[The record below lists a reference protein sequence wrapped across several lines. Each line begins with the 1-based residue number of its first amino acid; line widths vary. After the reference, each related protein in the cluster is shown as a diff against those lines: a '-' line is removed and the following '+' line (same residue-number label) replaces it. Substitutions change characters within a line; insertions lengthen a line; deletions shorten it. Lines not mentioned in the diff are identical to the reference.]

1 MFIWKLLSMII
12 LLSNKYSWV
21 KDYTSYD
28 KIDNYLK
35 SLTILQKVFI
45 IECIATKC
53 AALVFMLISF
63 LFLSSHDDLAMF
75 LSILCITTDT
85 VQCLPSG
92 KVCSPSI
99 YSAHHSI
106 SLYICISV
114 YLYIPRSSSHSSDQ
128 TAWLLS
134 GVCLPSGI
142 QNWSGWVGLVALA
155 AFLLRL
161 ETFHLPFNFYYLCP
175 QVGLQ
180 TCL

>member
-63 LFLSSHDDLAMF
+63 LFLSSQDDLAMF
-75 LSILCITTDT
+75 LSILSITTDT

-114 YLYIPRSSSHSSDQ
+114 YPKVIQSFFWPDCL
-128 TAWLLS
+128 AAVWCLS
-134 GVCLPSGI
+134 ALRYTKLI
-142 QNWSGWVGLVALA
+142 WVGWISCFGRISSQVRNIPLA
-155 AFLLRL
+155 I
-161 ETFHLPFNFYYLCP
+161 
-175 QVGLQ
+175 
-180 TCL
+180 